1 MTSKSFINLSLF
13 LKLLTVYQ
21 PEGAIHKGPYTC
33 RLTKVWEMNSCEWMV
48 WEALFSQSSDP
59 SPRSWRVITELLL
72 HREGDALTEHSH
84 SWLREASRSRRAQS
98 LITAV
103 RELTTFSL
111 SRTDPWWGAC
121 LPARVTLFWSPPSW
135 SPRTVRFQSGTCEG
149 VFLMPRLICSAG
161 FWLPTT
167 ILSTAPKYNMKW
179 VFLCQVN

>member
-13 LKLLTVYQ
+13 LKLLIVYQ

-111 SRTDPWWGAC
+111 SRTDPWWGAS
-121 LPARVTLFWSPPSW
+121 LFMSTSPCHSFLKPTFMIPTY
-135 SPRTVRFQSGTCEG
+135 SPLSVGHMWGCVSDASSDLFCRI
-149 VFLMPRLICSAG
+149 LITHNHS
-161 FWLPTT
+161 
-167 ILSTAPKYNMKW
+167 
-179 VFLCQVN
+179 VNGS